1 MVISFAYQ
9 IDNGYPILPFRED
22 KDDTEFVDLIKILKD
37 IASEDDCRNF
47 IRSAFKISEIMSTDT
62 DSYAHIYDEVSD
74 SDEESLED
82 DPLDVFL
89 ECHRTLSKS
98 TKKSSTCSKKK
109 VKKGKK
115 RMSIKNMKKVN
126 SVCIKAP
133 GGIAHHFN
141 DPGLETPMKAEHT
154 VSNKCVSPT
163 TPLSRFEENPNFGE
177 TCSESVPLEEI

>member
-1 MVISFAYQ
+1 MVVSFAYQ

-22 KDDTEFVDLIKILKD
+22 REDTEFLDLIKIMKD
-37 IASEDDCRNF
+37 IAAEEDCRNF
-47 IRSAFKISEIMSTDT
+47 IKCAFKISEIMSTDT

-74 SDEESLED
+74 SDEDSLED
-82 DPLDVFL
+82 DPLDLFL

-109 VKKGKK
+109 GKK
-115 RMSIKNMKKVN
+115 FRKRTSLKNMKKVN

-133 GGIAHHFN
+133 GGMANTFKDSPLCDHAQ
-141 DPGLETPMKAEHT
+141 AEHN

-163 TPLSRFEENPNFGE
+163 INLTPFEDNPYFEE
-177 TCSESVPLEEI
+177 TYSESVPLGEV